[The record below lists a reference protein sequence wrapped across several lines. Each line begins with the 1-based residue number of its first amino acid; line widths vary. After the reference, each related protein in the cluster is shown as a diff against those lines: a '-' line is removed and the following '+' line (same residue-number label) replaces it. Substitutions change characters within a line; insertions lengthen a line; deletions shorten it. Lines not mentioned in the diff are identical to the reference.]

1 MKPAGT
7 LSALFLT
14 ATLTTALSTNINAV
28 GPDEAATTSDATRLS
43 SSLNLPSLGDSVSGI
58 ISRQQEYE
66 LGRMWLKTLRNQT
79 PMVADPQLKDYL
91 ESLVYRL
98 AAASDVQDHRL
109 TPLIID
115 STALN
120 AFAAPGGIIGVNTGL
135 FINAKT
141 EAQFAAV
148 LAHELAHL
156 SQRHYARNVEEAR
169 NNSIPNAAAILGSIL
184 IMATA
189 GGDAGTAALTS
200 AVAGMQSA
208 RLRFS
213 RQFEREADNLGITTL
228 AKAGFD
234 PQAMPEIFEQMNKAS
249 LYGSRPPEFLLTHPV
264 TENRI
269 ASSRARADQMS
280 VQQLTTTTGSLDYQL
295 MRVRAGVLGSSNPN
309 EMARQWQKQLAT
321 NPSSA
326 TVRYGLALA
335 SLKTRNY
342 PEAHTQLNWLRQQY
356 PTNQHLVITQALLG
370 AETGKAEEGLAQ
382 IDKAL
387 KSHPNNYPMMA
398 AQAEIL
404 RQQQNYADAR
414 QVLHKLSRLR
424 PEDPDIWFEL
434 AEVQGLA
441 GDIIGLHQSR
451 AEYFFLNGNTDEAI
465 KHMQYAVTMAEGNF
479 ALKAKLQQKLS
490 DIHNYRQKIS
500 NS

>member
-1 MKPAGT
+1 MKSAGT
-7 LSALFLT
+7 VAALILT
-14 ATLTTALSTNINAV
+14 ATLATCINAA
-28 GPDEAATTSDATRLS
+28 GPAANRAATAADATRNS
-43 SSLNLPSLGDSVSGI
+43 NSFNLPSLGDTTSGI

-66 LGRMWLKTLRNQT
+66 LGRTWLKALRSQT
-79 PMVADPQLKDYL
+79 PMVSDPQLKEYL
-91 ESLVYRL
+91 ENLVDRL
-98 AAASDVQDHRL
+98 AAVSDVQDHRL
-109 TPLIID
+109 IPLVID
-115 STALN
+115 SPALN

-135 FINAKT
+135 FIHAKT

-156 SQRHYARNVEEAR
+156 SQRHYARNIEEAR
-169 NNSIPNAAAILGSIL
+169 NNTIPNAAAILGSIL

-213 RQFEREADNLGITTL
+213 RQFEREADNIGITTL
-228 AKAGFD
+228 ARAGFD
-234 PQAMPEIFEQMNKAS
+234 PQAMPEIFEEMNKAS

-280 VQQLTTTTGSLDYQL
+280 IQQLAATSGSLDYQF
-295 MRVRAGVLGSSNPN
+295 MRVRAAVLGSTNPN
-309 EMARQWQKQLAT
+309 EMARQLQKQLALT
-321 NPSSA
+321 PSSP
-326 TVRYGLALA
+326 TIRYGLALT
-335 SLKTRNY
+335 SMKIRDYT
-342 PEAHTQLNWLRQQY
+342 EAKTQLNWLRRRY
-356 PTNQHLVITQALLG
+356 PDDQHLIITQALL
-370 AETGKAEEGLAQ
+370 AADSGKAKDGLMQ

-387 KSHPNNYPMMA
+387 KSHPNNYPLMS
-398 AQAEIL
+398 AQADIML
-404 RQQQNYADAR
+404 KQQNYAGAR
-414 QVLHKLSRLR
+414 RVLQRLSRQR
-424 PEDPDIWFEL
+424 PDDPDIWFEL

-451 AEYFFLNGNTDEAI
+451 AEYFFLNGNIDEAI
-465 KHMQYAVTMAEGNF
+465 KHLQYAVKMVNNNF
-479 ALKAKLQQKLS
+479 ALKAKLQQKLT
-490 DIHNYRQKIS
+490 DIHNYRQKIR

>member
-1 MKPAGT
+1 MKSAGT
-7 LSALFLT
+7 LSALILT
-14 ATLTTALSTNINAV
+14 ATLATHIS
-28 GPDEAATTSDATRLS
+28 AAGSATSSVAPTVNSPRLPGTFS
-43 SSLNLPSLGDSVSGI
+43 LPSLGDTTSGI

-66 LGRMWLKTLRNQT
+66 LGRMWLKALRNQT
-79 PMVADPQLKDYL
+79 PMVSDPQLKEYL
-91 ESLVYRL
+91 ENLVYRL
-98 AAASDVQDHRL
+98 ATVSDVQDHRL
-109 TPLIID
+109 IPLVID
-115 STALN
+115 SPNLN

-135 FINAKT
+135 FIHAKT

-156 SQRHYARNVEEAR
+156 SQRHYARNIEEAR
-169 NNSIPNAAAILGSIL
+169 NNTIPNAAAILGSIL

-189 GGDAGTAALTS
+189 GGEAGTAALTS

-228 AKAGFD
+228 ARAGFD
-234 PQAMPEIFEQMNKAS
+234 PQAMPEIFEEMNKAS

-295 MRVRAGVLGSSNPN
+295 MRVRAAVLSSSNPN
-309 EMARQWQKQLAT
+309 EMARQLQKQLT
-321 NPSSA
+321 TTPSSA
-326 TVRYGLALA
+326 TTRYGLALA
-335 SLKTRNY
+335 SMRARNY
-342 PEAHTQLNWLRQQY
+342 PEAQTQLKWLQQRY
-356 PTNQHLVITQALLG
+356 PDNLHLIITRALL
-370 AETGKAEEGLAQ
+370 AADTGKARDGLTQ

-387 KSHPNNYPMMA
+387 KSHPNNYPLMA

-404 RQQQNYADAR
+404 LKQQNYADAR
-414 QVLHKLSRLR
+414 RILQRLSRLR

-441 GDIIGLHQSR
+441 DDIVGLHQSR
-451 AEYFFLNGNTDEAI
+451 AEYYFLNGNTDDAI
-465 KHMQYAVTMAEGNF
+465 KHLQYAIKMADGNF
-479 ALKAKLQQKLS
+479 ALQAKLQQKLT
-490 DIHNYRQKIS
+490 DIHNYRQKIR

>member
-1 MKPAGT
+1 MKAGI
-7 LSALFLT
+7 LSALILT
-14 ATLTTALSTNINAV
+14 ATLATHPSTASSAANGA
-28 GPDEAATTSDATRLS
+28 AATVNSPGLS
-43 SSLNLPSLGDSVSGI
+43 GTFNLPSLGDTTSGI

-66 LGRMWLKTLRNQT
+66 LGRIWLKALRNQT
-79 PMVADPQLKDYL
+79 PMVSDPQLKEYL
-91 ESLVYRL
+91 ESLIQRL
-98 AAASDVQDHRL
+98 AVVSDVQDHRL
-109 TPLIID
+109 ITLVID
-115 STALN
+115 SPDLN

-135 FINAKT
+135 FIHAKT

-156 SQRHYARNVEEAR
+156 SQRHYARNIEEAR
-169 NNSIPNAAAILGSIL
+169 NNTIPNAAAILGSIL

-234 PQAMPEIFEQMNKAS
+234 PQAMPEIFEEMNKAS

-280 VQQLTTTTGSLDYQL
+280 VQQLTATTGSLDYQL
-295 MRVRAGVLGSSNPN
+295 MRVRAAVLSNDNPN
-309 EMARQWQKQLAT
+309 GMARQLQKQVT
-321 NPSSA
+321 TTPSSA
-326 TVRYGLALA
+326 TARYGLALA
-335 SLKTRNY
+335 SMRTRNY
-342 PEAHTQLNWLRQQY
+342 PEAQTQLKWLRQRY
-356 PTNQHLVITQALLG
+356 PDNQHLIITQALL
-370 AETGKAEEGLAQ
+370 AADTGNTKDGLMQ
-382 IDKAL
+382 IDQAL
-387 KSHPNNYPMMA
+387 KSHPNDYPLMA

-404 RQQQNYADAR
+404 LKQKNYAAAR
-414 QVLHKLSRLR
+414 RVLQRLSRLR

-441 GDIIGLHQSR
+441 GDIVGLHQSR
-451 AEYFFLNGNTDEAI
+451 AEYYFLNGNTDDAI
-465 KHMQYAVTMAEGNF
+465 KHLQYAVKMADGNF
-479 ALKAKLQQKLS
+479 ALKAKLQQKLT
-490 DIHNYRQKIS
+490 DIHNYRQKIR

>member
-14 ATLTTALSTNINAV
+14 ATLTTNINAV
-28 GPDEAATTSDATRLS
+28 GPDGAATTSDATRLS
-43 SSLNLPSLGDSVSGI
+43 SSLNLPSLGDSASGI

-66 LGRMWLKTLRNQT
+66 LGRLWLKTLRNQT
-79 PMVADPQLKDYL
+79 PMVSDPQLKDYL
-91 ESLVYRL
+91 ESLVFRL
-98 AAASDVQDHRL
+98 AGVSDVQDHRL
-109 TPLIID
+109 IPLIID
-115 STALN
+115 SSALN

-135 FINAKT
+135 FLNAKT

-280 VQQLTTTTGSLDYQL
+280 VQQLNTTTGSLDYQL
-295 MRVRAGVLGSSNPN
+295 MRVRAAVQSSSNPN

-326 TVRYGLALA
+326 TVRYGLALT

-342 PEAHTQLNWLRQQY
+342 SQAETQLNWLRQQY
-356 PTNQHLVITQALLG
+356 PTNQHLIITQALLL
-370 AETGKAEEGLAQ
+370 AETGKAEEGLGQ

-387 KSHPNNYPMMA
+387 QAHPDNYPMMA
-398 AQAEIL
+398 AQAEIFL
-404 RQQQNYADAR
+404 QQQHYLDAR
-414 QVLHKLSRLR
+414 RVLQRLSRLR

-465 KHMQYAVTMAEGNF
+465 KHLQYAVPMAEGNF